1 MKLPKQTKIF
11 FFFFPGTY
19 PGIDIIETLKCIY
32 TVLSTILRDFFLK
45 DPLLGVA

>member
-1 MKLPKQTKIF
+1 MKLPKQTNLF
-11 FFFFPGTY
+11 FCFFPGTY

-32 TVLSTILRDFFLK
+32 TALFTILRDIFK